1 MSLCEENCDLVEYN
15 YTTEKAKCSC
25 SVKINIL
32 DDIKFDKNKLY
43 KNFIDINNIA
53 NIKFLKNVLK
63 MYLTETALRKI
74 MAFLFLYLYLYYI
87 LYVYF
92 FSDINIISSL

>member
-32 DDIKFDKNKLY
+32 DDIKFDKNK
-43 KNFIDINNIA
+43 K
-53 NIKFLKNVLK
+53 
-63 MYLTETALRKI
+63 
-74 MAFLFLYLYLYYI
+74 
-87 LYVYF
+87 
-92 FSDINIISSL
+92 